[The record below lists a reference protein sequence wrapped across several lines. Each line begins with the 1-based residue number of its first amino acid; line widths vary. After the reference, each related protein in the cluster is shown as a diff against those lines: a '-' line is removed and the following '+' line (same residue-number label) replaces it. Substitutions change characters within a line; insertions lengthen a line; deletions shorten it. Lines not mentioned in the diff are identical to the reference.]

1 MDASVRSN
9 GWTSKSDEYIKK
21 YGKRYCMEWFMRVT
35 VDREVTR
42 LDRRIAECERNIKKR
57 TAMLA
62 ILVASSMTIQFLMLV
77 PICMR
82 LYKFQKHH
90 RDID

>member
-1 MDASVRSN
+1 M
-9 GWTSKSDEYIKK
+9 SKSDEYIKK

-35 VDREVTR
+35 VDREVTILNNR
-42 LDRRIAECERNIKKR
+42 IAALDRKIAECERNIKKR
-57 TAMLA
+57 TA

-82 LYKFQKHH
+82 LCK
-90 RDID
+90 RSTR